1 MKFTL
6 LNTFSVVLLL
16 LFSSKIYAQTSQL
29 GSTANFALFTKVGE
43 FTNNGISDVTGDIG
57 TNAGAVTGFPP
68 GLIAGQIQIEN
79 PITLQAGNDV
89 IAAYNYF
96 AGLPCTNPLSTN
108 LGGGQILA
116 PNTYCVGAAT
126 SLTGDLILDAENDPN
141 ALFIFQINGAFS
153 MAALANI
160 VLING
165 ATFDQVFWQING
177 AVDLSE
183 NTVFR
188 GTIVANGAISL
199 LGGASLFGRGLSQV
213 GAIEITTS
221 FVFLPQ
227 IPLPIKLVKFSA
239 KNNEE
244 NNIIE
249 WQSSAE
255 GDGDFYELEK
265 SFDIK
270 EFSVIAQINTNGKNN
285 LYQFV
290 DINSTIGTSYY
301 RLKMSELGGKF
312 NYSNI
317 VAAFKKPIEEFVFEA
332 YPNPVQ
338 DILKVKFNPI
348 NLSNQSL
355 NVFDSMGKMVLTGQT
370 QSEIDMRGLPQGFY
384 YIRYNSENQ
393 TKFLKVIKR

>member
-1 MKFTL
+1 ML
-6 LNTFSVVLLL
+6 R
-16 LFSSKIYAQTSQL
+16 
-29 GSTANFALFTKVGE
+29 E
-43 FTNNGISDVTGDIG
+43 IS
-57 TNAGAVTGFPP
+57 APMQGAVTGFPP

-108 LGGGQILA
+108 LGDGQILS

-126 SLTGDLILDAENDPN
+126 SLIGDLILDAENDPN

-239 KNNEE
+239 KNNAE
-244 NNIIE
+244 NNINPLC
-249 WQSSAE
+249 
-255 GDGDFYELEK
+255 G
-265 SFDIK
+265 
-270 EFSVIAQINTNGKNN
+270 
-285 LYQFV
+285 
-290 DINSTIGTSYY
+290 
-301 RLKMSELGGKF
+301 LG
-312 NYSNI
+312 S
-317 VAAFKKPIEEFVFEA
+317 
-332 YPNPVQ
+332 
-338 DILKVKFNPI
+338 
-348 NLSNQSL
+348 
-355 NVFDSMGKMVLTGQT
+355 
-370 QSEIDMRGLPQGFY
+370 
-384 YIRYNSENQ
+384 
-393 TKFLKVIKR
+393 